1 MGGIVVWLLVLCI
14 VLFIIAIAL
23 CIKIILMQKAVAEIR
38 EEFTEKLKNDTNTLI
53 TVSTG
58 DRAIKRLANEI
69 NGQLRELRKQRHRFQ
84 QGDLE
89 LKSAV
94 TNISHDL
101 RTPLTAISGYLDL
114 LDNVE
119 KSETT
124 ERYIE
129 VIRNR
134 TEALK
139 QLTEELFRYSVIT
152 SPEYDNS
159 VGLVA
164 VNGVLEESIL
174 GFYAVLQERKIIPNI
189 SMTENKVIRKVNK
202 AALSR
207 IFSNLINNAIKYS
220 DGDLN
225 ITLTDTGEITFSNTA
240 SDLSEVDVK
249 RLFDRFY
256 TVENARKS
264 TGLGLSISRILIE
277 RMNGTISAQ
286 YENGKLNIRIQL
298 PEVVD
303 D

>member
-1 MGGIVVWLLVLCI
+1 MEFWLLVVIGILTI
-14 VLFIIAIAL
+14 FIFILLVKLFLIQKTAREIEAQFAER
-23 CIKIILMQKAVAEIR
+23 LM
-38 EEFTEKLKNDTNTLI
+38 TETNTLI
-53 TVSTG
+53 DISYQDKTM
-58 DRAIKRLANEI
+58 RRLAERLNA
-69 NGQLRELRKQRHRFQ
+69 ELRKLRKERHRFQ
-84 QGDLE
+84 HGDLE

-114 LDNVE
+114 LDHVE
-119 KSETT
+119 KSETV

-134 TEALK
+134 TEVLK
-139 QLTEELFRYSVIT
+139 HLTEELFSYSVIT

-159 VGLVA
+159 VEAVA
-164 VNGVLEESIL
+164 VNSVLEESIL
-174 GFYAVLQERKIIPNI
+174 GFYAALQERNITPNI
-189 SMTENKVIRKVNK
+189 SMTENKVIREVNK

-225 ITLTDTGEITFSNTA
+225 ITLTDSGKITFSNMA
-240 SDLSEVDVK
+240 SDLSGVDVE

-277 RMNGTISAQ
+277 RMKGTISAR
-286 YENGKLNIRIQL
+286 YENGKLSICIQL
-298 PEVVD
+298 PAVSGD
-303 D
+303 